1 MDSADVGGRRNQ
13 KRRTRK
19 DLLAAAARL
28 MRAGR
33 TVTLELVAEQAL
45 VSRATVYRYFPSVD
59 ALLVEA
65 ALELEMP
72 TPESVFGAVASED
85 PVERVE
91 RADAAL
97 HEMIVA
103 HEVPL
108 RTMLAHAI
116 QRGASPE
123 RDADV
128 PARQNRRTPLIEA
141 ALAPARASFDPAA
154 RRRLTNALA
163 VVLGPEAIIVLKDVL
178 QLDDAEARRIK
189 RWMIRSLVQ
198 SAQRPAAG

>member
-1 MDSADVGGRRNQ
+1 MDPSDGGGRRNQ

-33 TVTLELVAEQAL
+33 AVTLELVAEEAL
-45 VSRATVYRYFPSVD
+45 VSRATVYRYFPSLD

-72 TPESVFGAVASED
+72 TPESVFAAMTSQD

-91 RADAAL
+91 RADTAL

-116 QRGASPE
+116 QRGGSPE

-141 ALAPARASFDPAA
+141 ALAPARGAFDPAA
-154 RRRLTNALA
+154 RRRLAHALA

-189 RWMIRSLVQ
+189 RWMIRALVQ
-198 SAQRPAAG
+198 SAQRPVAG